1 MDIDKL
7 TEKLIIEVGRAT
19 PSGSRLDVAV
29 IDLSFISGDNFAFT
43 NRFVALSERIRLTDA
58 QLRRFVITLPKT
70 RRYASFALPFKWAA
84 SAISACFYSFGRRL
98 FIGFTQDQLRAFVFG
113 GSR

>member
-19 PSGSRLDVAV
+19 PSGSRLGVAV

-43 NRFVALSERIRLTDA
+43 NRFVALSERIRFTDA

-70 RRYASFALPFKWAA
+70 RRFASFALLFSRAA
-84 SAISACFYSFGRRL
+84 SAISACFCSPGRQL
-98 FIGFTQDQLRAFVFG
+98 FTGFTRDQHRAFVFG